1 MTSNKLPRM
10 GIILSGMPP
19 KDMLTIAQEAEEAG
33 FYSAAA
39 GDSTHD
45 TYAVLAAAAAVT
57 NRIKL
62 VSNIATWTRTP
73 VTTARAC
80 RSLALLSGGRY
91 ILGLGSM
98 PRVWNENHHG
108 ISGESMLSRMREYM
122 ELVRILWEATPDVPV
137 NYEGRFYRVSGYRV
151 HEPPPYPRIPVFIGA
166 SRLRMVRETGRRADG
181 ILFNLNY
188 TIPWLKEQ
196 GIPALTE
203 GAKLG
208 GRSLDDIEMVGF
220 RMIRV
225 AETPDEAE
233 HARGVFRRQLAEV
246 YLGLDYHRQALEAYG
261 FGEEVAAAT
270 RAQAA
275 GDTEGVAR
283 AVSDRMVNSLA
294 IIGTAD
300 ECLERV
306 AENTA
311 LTDWVSLAPL
321 TTGLPGSEAISAA
334 RRVIHTFRRASQG

>member
-10 GIILSGMPP
+10 GIILSGVAP
-19 KDMLTIAQEAEEAG
+19 KDMLTLAQEAEEAG

-57 NRIKL
+57 SRIKL

-73 VTTARAC
+73 VTTARVC
-80 RSLALLSGGRY
+80 RSLDLLSGGRY

-108 ISGESMLSRMREYM
+108 ISGEAMLSRMREYV
-122 ELVRILWEATPDVPV
+122 ELVRILWEATPDTSV
-137 NYEGRFYRVSGYRV
+137 NYEGKLYSVSGYRV
-151 HEPPPYPRIPVFIGA
+151 HEPPPHPHIPIYIGA
-166 SRLRMVRETGRRADG
+166 SRLRMVRETGRWADG

-188 TIPWLKEQ
+188 TIPWLKEK
-196 GIPALTE
+196 GIPALAE

-220 RMIRV
+220 RLIRI
-225 AETPDEAE
+225 AENADEAE
-233 HARGVFRRQLAEV
+233 HARGVVRRQLAGT
-246 YLGLDYHRQALEAYG
+246 YLGLDYHRQALEDYG

-270 RAQAA
+270 KAQAA
-275 GDTEGVAR
+275 GDVEGVIR
-283 AVSDRMVNSLA
+283 AVSDRMVNA
-294 IIGTAD
+294 ITIIGTAD

-321 TTGLPGSEAISAA
+321 TTGLPRSEAMTAA
-334 RRVIHTFRRASQG
+334 RRIIHTFGRASQG

>member
-1 MTSNKLPRM
+1 MSDDRRIGLGLATIHPQ
-10 GIILSGMPP
+10 
-19 KDMLTIAQEAEEAG
+19 DMLTLVQEAEEAG
-33 FYSAAA
+33 FYSVSV
-39 GDSTHD
+39 GDNVDDSF
-45 TYAVLAAAAAVT
+45 AVLAGMSAVT
-57 NRIKL
+57 SRIKL
-62 VSNIATWTRTP
+62 VSSIAAWTRTP

-80 RSLALLSGGRY
+80 RSMDLLSDGRF
-91 ILGLGSM
+91 IFGLGSM

-108 ISGESMLSRMREYM
+108 ISGEAMLSRMREYV
-122 ELVRILWEATPDVPV
+122 ELVRILWEATPDAPV

-151 HEPPPYPRIPVFIGA
+151 HEPPPHPSIPIFIGA

-225 AETPDEAE
+225 AETRDEAE

-270 RAQAA
+270 RAQGA

-283 AVSDRMVNSLA
+283 AVSDRMVNTLA

-300 ECLERV
+300 ECLEQV

-321 TTGLPGSEAISAA
+321 TTGLPGSEAVSAA
-334 RRVIHTFRRASQG
+334 RRVIHTFGRGG